1 MVLSRWSARRASWS
15 GVLGL
20 AGAGLL
26 LATVAPAYAASNLP
40 LTVDKT
46 YQTNGR
52 VDAILPVGNTVYLAG
67 NFTAVRPSGATGT
80 TGQVTRQHLAAFS
93 RTTGALLA
101 WNPIANKEVY
111 ALAAS
116 TDGSTIYA
124 GGLFS
129 QVGGKARAKAAAISA
144 SSGAVTTWAPTLN
157 NKVLAIAVTAS
168 RIYLGGTF
176 TTTNGVARA
185 GIASVT
191 TTGALDTAFNP
202 KPSDRVRALAVS
214 TDGSRV
220 FAGGDFLSVNG
231 DTKQKHMVDL
241 AAATGAVQAWAYHPG
256 YPVYSFAGTSTR
268 LYIGGNGSGGHV
280 GSYSLPAGSRLWEK
294 QTDGGVQGLALIGS
308 VLYVGGH
315 FDNVCSSEAI
325 GGGTNGFE
333 CPTSVAVRHK
343 LLALDVT
350 AGALDPWNPGAN
362 SPLGVF
368 ALMAGSGSLMAG
380 GDFTKI
386 GKPDA
391 LGQATQAQ
399 QGYGQFA

>member
-1 MVLSRWSARRASWS
+1 MSVRPTTAGLGARA

-20 AGAGLL
+20 AGAALV
-26 LATVAPAYAASNLP
+26 LASVVPASAASTLAKTVAN
-40 LTVDKT
+40 T

-52 VDAILPVGNTVYLAG
+52 VEAILTIGNTVYVGG
-67 NFTAVRPSGATGT
+67 NFTSVRPFGDALGK
-80 TGQVTRQHLAAFS
+80 GEVARQHLAAFS

-101 WNPIANKEVY
+101 WNPNANKEVY

-116 TDGSTIYA
+116 TDGATVYI

-129 QVGGKARAKAAAISA
+129 QVGGKTRAKAAAVSA
-144 SSGAVTTWAPTLN
+144 STGALTAWAPTLN
-157 NKVLAIAVTAS
+157 NKVLAIAVSST
-168 RIYLGGTF
+168 RVYLGGTF
-176 TTTNGVARA
+176 TTANGVARSE
-185 GIASVT
+185 IASVT
-191 TTGALDTAFNP
+191 TAGVLDSAFNP
-202 KPSDRVRALAVS
+202 KPSDRVRALALS
-214 TDGSRV
+214 TDGTKV
-220 FAGGDFLSVNG
+220 YAGGDFLSVNG
-231 DTKQKHMVDL
+231 DTKQKHMVSLL
-241 AAATGAVQAWAYHPG
+241 ATTGAVQAWSWHPG
-256 YPVYSFAGTSTR
+256 YPVYSFAVTSTR
-268 LYIGGNGSGGHV
+268 LFIGGNGSGGHV
-280 GSYSLPAGSRLWEK
+280 GGYALPAGSRSWEV
-294 QTDGGVQGLALIGS
+294 QTDGGVQALAVIGT

-333 CPTSVAVRHK
+333 CPTSIAIRHK

-350 AGALDPWNPGAN
+350 AGALDPWGPGAN

-368 ALMAGSGSLMAG
+368 ALSQGSGSLSAG

-399 QGYGQFA
+399 QGYGRFN